1 MFSNLYNKCIDY
13 FTYKPKYPLFPDTE
27 TLKYYISVVGIIPP
41 YFIFNN
47 LLSSNEDYFPLLYS
61 FSTIGNLE
69 YNTSNSIIP
78 IRLNPNITQE
88 FIISFPFLLY
98 FNDSSIYSKI
108 GISILIP
115 YTYWLI
121 KNNII
126 PNVKYLHEFLTNNEP
141 KEQFFIPDDDEWE

>member
-69 YNTSNSIIP
+69 YNTSNLSVKIQIRTTNEMGIFRNIFNFKLKLII
-78 IRLNPNITQE
+78 L
-88 FIISFPFLLY
+88 
-98 FNDSSIYSKI
+98 
-108 GISILIP
+108 
-115 YTYWLI
+115 
-121 KNNII
+121 
-126 PNVKYLHEFLTNNEP
+126 V
-141 KEQFFIPDDDEWE
+141 